1 MPRGQIGEVCN
12 LAIMVSVFVAN
23 PAHASPCKPGGTV
36 FNTAVSNFIFPF
48 GLESKIMMMQM
59 TVSITMTTA
68 TLMTPTN
75 GKTRT
80 STQSNEN
87 EDHVD
92 DRDGD

>member
-48 GLESKIMMMQM
+48 GLWQ
-59 TVSITMTTA
+59 
-68 TLMTPTN
+68 
-75 GKTRT
+75 
-80 STQSNEN
+80 QSFRRNFKAG
-87 EDHVD
+87 
-92 DRDGD
+92 DGYVGWPMSLLYI